1 MKQIS
6 TWICQ
11 MVEQLK
17 VPAPV
22 LTKEGGAMAKA
33 FEGAKPPSH
42 DASTAVERC
51 TGSKGRTDF
60 SGAARTRLARRRSQT
75 TEGNPRSV
83 SRLRIVQT
91 AQIAVARCVS
101 GKEKRPAR
109 SELLSSGAAPPIP
122 IAKAL
127 CPSKVGLY
135 GLIEELSMFGT
146 IILTAMLTTSS
157 ATAEDAGKNIAS
169 GLAAAS
175 ASQMGQ
181 AVMPTLATSS
191 AIAKSAGKGM
201 VSGLAAATA
210 SYIPQDEL
218 SFTRS
223 YKL

>member
-1 MKQIS
+1 
-6 TWICQ
+6 

-42 DASTAVERC
+42 ECFNCGGEMHRI
-51 TGSKGRTDF
+51 KGKNGF

-175 ASQMGQ
+175 ASQMGRGRNANFSYQ
-181 AVMPTLATSS
+181 LGHC
-191 AIAKSAGKGM
+191 KSAGKGM

-210 SYIPQDEL
+210 SYIPKT
-218 SFTRS
+218 S
-223 YKL
+223 